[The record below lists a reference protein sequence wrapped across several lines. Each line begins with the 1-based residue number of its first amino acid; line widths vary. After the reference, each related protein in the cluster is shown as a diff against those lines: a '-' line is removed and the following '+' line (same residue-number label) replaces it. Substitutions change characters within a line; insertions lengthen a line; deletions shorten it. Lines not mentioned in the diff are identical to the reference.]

1 MRNKIQ
7 KNMLFLICATMVVT
21 FCLLTTIFYLK
32 NLDDLKVEVKEEA
45 NYIQSAVE
53 IAGLEYLAHMDA
65 AEISTRLTLIN
76 QDGHVLYD
84 SKENEYNFENHLMR
98 EEVKQ
103 AFETGSGEALRTS
116 ETVGK
121 MTYYYAFM
129 LEDGMVLRASKTTD
143 ALITAMLGVAPY
155 MLAVAIVMITLA
167 YFFAKW
173 QTKRLIAPINALD
186 LSHPLNNE
194 VYEELKPLLV
204 SLDDQNRAKE
214 EVANMR
220 KEFSANVSHELKTP
234 LTSISGYAEI
244 MKSGMVKNE
253 DMISFSE
260 RIYDEASRMITL
272 IGDIIKLSKLDEE
285 NVAIEREQV
294 DLYELSR
301 EICSRLALLAHKK
314 NVRLELS
321 GEPVIYQ
328 GVKNILDEMI
338 FNLCENAIKYNVDGG
353 KVSIWVGETL
363 QGIKIVIEDTGIGIP
378 KDQQERIF
386 ERFYRVDKSHSRETG
401 GTGLGLAIVK
411 HAAVFHHA
419 QIVVE
424 SEVGKGTKMEVIF

>member
-7 KNMLFLICATMVVT
+7 KNMLFLICATMIVT
-21 FCLLTTIFYLK
+21 FCLLTTVFYMK
-32 NLDDLKVEVKEEA
+32 NLNDMKVEVKEEA
-45 NYIQSAVE
+45 NYIQTAVE
-53 IAGLEYLAHMDA
+53 IAGLEYLSNMDA
-65 AEISTRLTLIN
+65 AEVSTRLTLIN
-76 QDGHVLYD
+76 EDGHVLYD
-84 SKENEYNFENHLMR
+84 SKEDEYEFENHLMR

-116 ETVGK
+116 ETIGK
-121 MTYYYAFM
+121 MTYYYAFV
-129 LEDGMVLRASKTTD
+129 LDDGMVLRASKTTD
-143 ALITAMLGVAPY
+143 ALFTSMLGVAPY

-186 LSHPLNNE
+186 LTHPLDNE

-204 SLDDQNRAKE
+204 SLEDQNRAKE

-260 RIYDEASRMITL
+260 RIYHEASRMITL
-272 IGDIIKLSKLDEE
+272 IGDIIKLSKLDED
-285 NVAIEREQV
+285 NIAMERENV

-301 EICSRLALLAHKK
+301 EICSRLTLLAQKK

-321 GEPVIYQ
+321 GEPVVYQ
-328 GVKNILDEMI
+328 GVRNILDEMI
-338 FNLCENAIKYNVDGG
+338 YNLCENAIKYNIDGG
-353 KVSIWVGETL
+353 KVSIWVGNTL
-363 QGIKIVIEDTGIGIP
+363 QGVKVIIEDTGIGIP
-378 KDQQERIF
+378 QDQRERIF

>member
-7 KNMLFLICATMVVT
+7 KNMLFLICATMIVT
-21 FCLLTTIFYLK
+21 FCLLTTVFYMK
-32 NLDDLKVEVKEEA
+32 NLNDMKVEVKEEA
-45 NYIQSAVE
+45 NYIQAAVE
-53 IAGLEYLAHMDA
+53 IAGLEYLSNMDA
-65 AEISTRLTLIN
+65 AEVSTRLTLIN
-76 QDGHVLYD
+76 EDGHVLYD
-84 SKENEYNFENHLMR
+84 SKEDEYEFENHLMR

-116 ETVGK
+116 ETIGK
-121 MTYYYAFM
+121 MTYYYAFV
-129 LEDGMVLRASKTTD
+129 LDDGMVLRASKTTD
-143 ALITAMLGVAPY
+143 ALFTSMLGVAPY

-186 LSHPLNNE
+186 LTHPLDNE

-204 SLDDQNRAKE
+204 SLEDQNRAKE

-260 RIYDEASRMITL
+260 RIYHEASRMITL
-272 IGDIIKLSKLDEE
+272 IGDIIKLSKLDED
-285 NVAIEREQV
+285 NIAMERENV

-301 EICSRLALLAHKK
+301 EICSRLTLLAQKK

-321 GEPVIYQ
+321 GEPVVYQ
-328 GVKNILDEMI
+328 GVRNILDEMI
-338 FNLCENAIKYNVDGG
+338 YNLCENAIKYNIDGG
-353 KVSIWVGETL
+353 KVSIWVGNTL
-363 QGIKIVIEDTGIGIP
+363 QGVKVIIEDTGIGIP
-378 KDQQERIF
+378 QDQRERIF